1 MEDAGDIGQGFT
13 SVAEVGYL
21 KLKKKVQRG
30 GKVGN
35 IDRATKG
42 YIKKTKLKDKPSGIF
57 HRHKGDWYRYIFL
70 GNY

>member
-42 YIKKTKLKDKPSGIF
+42 YIKKT
-57 HRHKGDWYRYIFL
+57 
-70 GNY
+70 N